1 MLQTNDKKQFENKCD
16 EHLFTGHE
24 LKETI
29 LSGMVFHSALIM
41 SVAISFTN
49 GAPSS
54 NFQRGLANYSY
65 YKKRNICSKDL
76 NPKNGCSL

>member
-1 MLQTNDKKQFENKCD
+1 MTKKQFENKCD
-16 EHLFTGHE
+16 KHLFTGHE

-65 YKKRNICSKDL
+65 YKKKGTFVQRI
-76 NPKNGCSL
+76 